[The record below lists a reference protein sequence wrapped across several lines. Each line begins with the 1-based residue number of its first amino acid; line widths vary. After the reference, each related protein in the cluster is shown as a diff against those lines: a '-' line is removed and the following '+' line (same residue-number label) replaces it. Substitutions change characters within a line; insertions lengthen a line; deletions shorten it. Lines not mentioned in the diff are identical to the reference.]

1 MCKSLVAAGWGGG
14 SVGGRVWWWGGKVG
28 DEVPRGAG
36 ETPGARAAVAAHTG
50 LRGPVPASS

>member
-1 MCKSLVAAGWGGG
+1 MQKPRG
-14 SVGGRVWWWGGKVG
+14 SWLGRGECGRQGVVVGGKVG